1 MSEMIVVT
9 FDDPFEADRVLT
21 ELTHLEDEYLIE
33 LEDAIVA
40 VRAPDGKVRFKQTHA
55 LTTLGAASGGLAG
68 AMWGTVIGLLFL
80 NPLLGFVAGSVIGAG
95 TGALTGSL
103 LDYGIDDEFV
113 KSLGDKLKPN
123 SSAIFLLI
131 RKVEPDKVLKHLER
145 FKGHVLRSSLSAE
158 QEQKF
163 ELALNKD
170 AVVPPVAQV

>member
-33 LEDAIVA
+33 LD
-40 VRAPDGKVRFKQTHA
+40 HA
-55 LTTLGAASGGLAG
+55 LTALGAASGGLAG